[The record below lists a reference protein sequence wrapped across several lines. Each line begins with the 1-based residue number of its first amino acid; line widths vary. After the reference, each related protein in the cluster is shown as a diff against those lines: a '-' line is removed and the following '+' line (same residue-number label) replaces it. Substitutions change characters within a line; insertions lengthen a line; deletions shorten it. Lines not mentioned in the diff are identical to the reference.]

1 MNGTELS
8 AEEQQEL
15 KAMQIVFISIAAM
28 AFLFLLGAIVLS
40 QLRGPLTPGLKEYH
54 KWLLGGAAIFS
65 LACSLW
71 GKQQFAR
78 AVETA
83 KTSLNPLSGKLT
95 MYRTSLIIYLAITE
109 LPIIF
114 CIILS
119 VLTGN
124 FVFQVYAAVLLGFML
139 PAMPRK
145 EKVLGQLQ

>member
-8 AEEQQEL
+8 TEEQQAL
-15 KAMQIVFISIAAM
+15 RAIQLVFISTAAM
-28 AFLFLLGAIVLS
+28 VFLFLLGAIVFNQLS
-40 QLRGPLTPGLKEYH
+40 GPLKPELKEYH
-54 KWLLGGAAIFS
+54 NWLLGGAAIFS
-65 LACSLW
+65 FACSVR

-95 MYRTSLIIYLAITE
+95 IYRSSLIIYLAITE

-139 PAMPRK
+139 SAMPWK
-145 EKVLGQLQ
+145 EKVLNQLQ